1 MLYFPVLKSS
11 KLMNFRVISPL
22 SLHCF
27 STVLLFSFVFLSVFS
42 GKAVYA
48 QDEQKDPV
56 ALFNQG
62 QDAHEKGDLA
72 KAIAL
77 YEEAIKIA
85 PEFPEAEYQR
95 GTALQSLGKDAEAE
109 KAFRRAI
116 GLRENW
122 NLPMVNLGEVL
133 VRSNKFAEAETVLNK
148 AISLDPNYP
157 QSYLALTELRLKT
170 KASPEVLK
178 SLLVKLQDISVKN
191 SNASIWAARGAIER
205 NLGDKASAKSSI
217 NRALSV
223 DPENN
228 FALSESAELALS
240 ENNFS
245 EAQNTAVRL
254 IKASPNFPSYKLLLA
269 RVYAASGNPDES
281 LKILQTLDE
290 NAPDVLSLRNSITT
304 ASTKDV
310 SVLEKQL
317 ADNPQNAALLGRL
330 CNLTRK
336 IPAKALDYCRRA
348 SIAEPNNVGHAVG
361 FGAALVQA
369 KQYPEA
375 INLFRKLLQIDPENF
390 AIHSNLALALFESN
404 NFSEAKPEYEWI
416 IKSNPNLAVA
426 YYFLAISH
434 DNLREYEDAMS
445 NYRKF
450 LAAADPNQNQLE
462 IDKVNLRLPSL
473 ERQIKQGS
481 GVKKKGKS

>member
-1 MLYFPVLKSS
+1 
-11 KLMNFRVISPL
+11 MNFRLV
-22 SLHCF
+22 F
-27 STVLLFSFVFLSVFS
+27 STSFRRFFSVLLFSVALLSALSANAVF
-42 GKAVYA
+42 A

-95 GTALQSLGKDAEAE
+95 GTALQALRKDAEAE
-109 KAFRRAI
+109 KAFRRALE
-116 GLRENW
+116 LRENW
-122 NLPMVNLGEVL
+122 NLPLLNLGEVL
-133 VRSNKFAEAETVLNK
+133 VKNNKFAEAESVLSK
-148 AISLDPNYP
+148 VISLDPNNS
-157 QSYLALTELRLKT
+157 QAYLALTELRLKT
-170 KASPEVLK
+170 KAAPDVLK
-178 SLLVKLQDISVKN
+178 TLLVKLQDISAKI
-191 SNASIWAARGAIER
+191 SNASIWTARGAVER
-205 NLGDKASAKSSI
+205 NLGDENAAKASL
-217 NRALSV
+217 NRALSLE
-223 DPENN
+223 PNNN
-228 FALSESAELALS
+228 FALSENAELALS

-245 EAQNTAVRL
+245 EAQTIAEKL
-254 IKASPNFPSYKLLLA
+254 IKNSPNFPSYKILLA
-269 RVYAASGNPDES
+269 RIHAANGKPDES

-290 NAPDVLSLRNSITT
+290 NNPDVLSLRNSITT
-304 ASTKDV
+304 ATTKDV

-317 ADNPQNAALLGRL
+317 ADDPQNVALLGRL

-336 IPAKALDYCRRA
+336 MPAKALDYCRRA
-348 SIAEPNNVGHAVG
+348 SVAEPNNIGHAVG

-390 AIHSNLALALFESN
+390 VIHSNLALALFESDN
-404 NFSEAKPEYEWI
+404 YAEAKPEYEWI
-416 IKSNPNLAVA
+416 IKSNPNLAIA

-434 DNLREYEDAMS
+434 DNLREYDDANT

-450 LAAADPNQNQLE
+450 LQTADPKQNQLE
-462 IDKVNLRLPSL
+462 IDKVNLRLPIL

-481 GVKKKGKS
+481 GVKRGKKS